1 MGCLHSCGF
10 KYIMSVSNDAVELK
24 EDNSFELLINILAKD
39 PEDGGEGG
47 GGRLD
52 SSDAMWQL
60 RWSSDQRH
68 IK

>member
-52 SSDAMWQL
+52 SSDAM
-60 RWSSDQRH
+60 
-68 IK
+68 